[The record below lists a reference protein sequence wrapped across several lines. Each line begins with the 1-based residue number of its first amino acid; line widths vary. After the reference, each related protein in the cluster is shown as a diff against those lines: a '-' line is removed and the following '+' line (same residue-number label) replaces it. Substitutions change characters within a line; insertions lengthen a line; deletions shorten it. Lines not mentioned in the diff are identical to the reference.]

1 MLCVLNAFRVPTNV
15 DFESEVVKTKVKEV
29 IQELGK
35 TPIVPD
41 ETQDLKNI
49 DEISSSFDEQ
59 SQVYQVNVSVSSQSV
74 VKTYNTL
81 NIGVGELDLLTT
93 ITTTFQ
99 ENVGVAITFK
109 PAGKFQSLFDAFH
122 YFRIQAKAYI
132 SFGQIAANVSC
143 SLLSTF
149 FRKVHFFL

>member
-1 MLCVLNAFRVPTNV
+1 MLFVLNTIRVPTNI

-35 TPIVPD
+35 APIVSG
-41 ETQDLKNI
+41 EIQDLKCV
-49 DEISSSFDEQ
+49 DDISSSLDEQ
-59 SQVYQVNVSVSSQSV
+59 RQVYQVNVSVSSQAV

-99 ENVGVAITFK
+99 ENVDVAITFK
-109 PAGKFQSLFDAFH
+109 PAGKLQLIFDAFH

-143 SLLSTF
+143 SLF
-149 FRKVHFFL
+149 FTVFR